1 MSFVEERYL
10 HLISPRLRNFKQK
23 DRTLFQ
29 FSCPSCGDSK
39 KDARKARGYV
49 YEVEGNLLYSCH
61 NCHRTTNF
69 PSLLKEV
76 DPDLY
81 KEFTLE
87 RWRDSKPFNQR
98 QYDKQQHEKVIHDVS
113 ISDIDFPSPAV
124 DPLSGLRHVDEL
136 QPDHPAN
143 RLLADRVI
151 PRHRR
156 GEFYHVDD
164 FCGWAN
170 QKVPGKYPK
179 AFVEPRLV
187 IPVIGRDGTLTGFQG
202 RSYQNDAKVRYMTV
216 CLDKSLPFLFNLNNI
231 QEDETIYALEGPFD
245 STFLPNAVASTGGVI
260 QREVEKANLPKDKV
274 VIVYDNECRNKQV
287 VDNMRKAIEAGYKIV
302 IWPDFWEEKDINDFV
317 KKKPDLEIVV
327 GQLIKSIVEKN
338 TFSGNQA
345 KLKLNQWKKC

>member
-1 MSFVEERYL
+1 MSYIEERFL

-23 DRTLFQ
+23 ERTLFQ
-29 FSCPSCGDSK
+29 FCCPSCGDSK

-49 YEVEGNLLYSCH
+49 YEVEGNLLYTCH
-61 NCHRTTNF
+61 NCSRNTNF
-69 PSLLKEV
+69 PSLLREV

-113 ISDIDFPSPAV
+113 ISDLDFPPTPV
-124 DPLSGLRHVDEL
+124 DPLSGLRHVDQL
-136 QPDHPAN
+136 QPEHPAN

-202 RSYQNDAKVRYMTV
+202 RSYQKDAKVRYMTV
-216 CLDKSLPFLFNLNNI
+216 SLDKSRPFLFNLNNI

-274 VIVYDNECRNKQV
+274 VIVYDAESRNKQI
-287 VDNMRKAIEAGYKIV
+287 VDNMRKAIEAGYKTV
-302 IWPDFWEEKDINDFV
+302 IWPESWTEKDLNDYAMSTSIRED
-317 KKKPDLEIVV
+317 DLTTALVD
-327 GQLIKSIVEKN
+327 LIDRS